1 MSAAVSDEFSE
12 LLKTLNR
19 LFWTLTAIAV
29 AFLGSGYLLHRRG
42 LTIPSSPAGLKI
54 WGILLLTLA
63 AILGVALPILMRT
76 LFNRRAVSAK
86 HVSKSEFVAHHKR
99 LIIIAISAAYV
110 AGAAYILVVPG
121 LYLYGSVLCGLYG
134 IYSAIPQERKL
145 KGEMR
150 YYGLDGK

>member
-1 MSAAVSDEFSE
+1 MSDEFSE
-12 LLKTLNR
+12 LLKMLNR

-29 AFLGSGYLLHRRG
+29 AFLGLGYLLHRMG
-42 LTIPSSPAGLKI
+42 IKISSSPASLRI
-54 WGILLLTLA
+54 WGIILMVLA
-63 AILGVALPILMRT
+63 AMLGVALPILVRT
-76 LFNRRAVSAK
+76 LFNKRAVNAK
-86 HVSKSEFVAHHKR
+86 HVSKAEFVAHHKR

>member
-1 MSAAVSDEFSE
+1 MSDESSE

-29 AFLGSGYLLHRRG
+29 VFLGLGYLLHRMG
-42 LTIPSSPAGLKI
+42 IKISSPQTGLKI
-54 WGILLLTLA
+54 WGIFLLVFA
-63 AILGVALPILMRT
+63 AMLGVALPILMRT
-76 LFNRRAVSAK
+76 LFNKRAVNAK
-86 HVSKSEFVAHHKR
+86 HVSKAEFAAHHKR

-110 AGAAYILVVPG
+110 AGVAYILVVPG